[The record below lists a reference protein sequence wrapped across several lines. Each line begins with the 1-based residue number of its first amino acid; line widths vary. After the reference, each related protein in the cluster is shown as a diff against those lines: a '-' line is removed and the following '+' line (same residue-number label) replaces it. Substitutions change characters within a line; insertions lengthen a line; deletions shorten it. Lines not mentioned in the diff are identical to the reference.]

1 MLLRNI
7 HCENH
12 AFHKN
17 PQLAPLRKP
26 EAHWWGCHMMSY
38 EPQMVY
44 VSADDHLTLKSGPAL
59 KANLS
64 LRENL
69 VRRLAWMILNMLC
82 VSSSLDSCMYPEKQ
96 SSIGNSSPP
105 YIFILW
111 LQLKCLKINS
121 IFTFTNMLPFIYI
134 HIFTRP
140 VNMSKAVSSTT
151 KSVKTAT

>member
-1 MLLRNI
+1 MRMPHDVL
-7 HCENH
+7 
-12 AFHKN
+12 
-17 PQLAPLRKP
+17 
-26 EAHWWGCHMMSY
+26 STY

-64 LRENL
+64 LRENI

-140 VNMSKAVSSTT
+140 VNMSKAVSST
-151 KSVKTAT
+151 KKV